1 MKLANGMSLI
11 NVMTV
16 LSDPVEAAAEAD
28 LRYVSDDEPGYT
40 RKRKGTGFAYYSP
53 NGEHVKDADLK
64 ARFEALVIPPMWEDV
79 WICINA
85 NGHIQATGYDAK
97 ERKQYIYHEA
107 WRAVRDRAKFGALV
121 PFGEALPSLRERIE
135 RDLRRKGLPKEKL
148 VAAIVKLLET
158 TLIRIGNREY
168 AKQNN
173 SYGLTTMRRKHV
185 DIDGSNLQF
194 DFVGKSGKEH
204 HISLQDKRLAKIVK
218 EAYELPGYELFKYLD
233 EDGEKH
239 VVDSADVNTY
249 LQKTTGQAFTA
260 KDFRTWAA
268 TVLAAETLCQG
279 DCPAEVKSRQ
289 KVVSTAI
296 KEVAEHL
303 GNTPAVC
310 RSSYVHPLILEAF
323 EGGELQATFETIVK
337 KVRRRKLERMSES
350 EAAVLEF
357 LKEASA

>member
-1 MKLANGMSLI
+1 M
-11 NVMTV
+11 
-16 LSDPVEAAAEAD
+16 LSDPVKAAAEAR
-28 LRYVSDDEPGYT
+28 LRYVSDEEPGY
-40 RKRKGTGFAYYSP
+40 RRVRKGKGFAYYDP
-53 NGEHVKDADLK
+53 DDKHVKNVSLRK
-64 ARFEALVIPPMWEDV
+64 RFDALVIPPLWTDV
-79 WICINA
+79 WICKDA
-85 NGHIQATGYDAK
+85 DGHIQATGFDAK
-97 ERKQYIYHEA
+97 ERKQYVYHEK
-107 WRAVRDRAKFGALV
+107 WREVRDRAKFDSLV
-121 PFGEALPSLRERIE
+121 PFGEALPSLRERLE
-135 RDLRRKGLPKEKL
+135 SDLRRQGMPKEKL

-168 AKQNN
+168 AKQNH

-185 DIDGSNLQF
+185 DIEGNNLRF

-204 HISLQDKRLAKIVK
+204 HISLSDKRLARIVK

-233 EDGEKH
+233 SDGEKH
-239 VVDSADVNTY
+239 VVDSADVNAY
-249 LQKTTGQAFTA
+249 LQETTGQDFTA

-323 EGGELQATFETIVK
+323 EGGEFQATFENIVK
-337 KVRRRKLERMSES
+337 KVRRRTLTRMSES
-350 EAAVLEF
+350 EAAVLEY
-357 LKEASA
+357 LKETAAEETVSEETVSE

>member
-1 MKLANGMSLI
+1 M
-11 NVMTV
+11 
-16 LSDPVEAAAEAD
+16 LSDPVEAAAQAR

-40 RKRKGTGFAYYSP
+40 RKRKGKGFAYYDP
-53 NGEHVKDADLK
+53 DDKHVKDGALK
-64 ARFEALVIPPMWEDV
+64 ARFDALVIPPMWEDV
-79 WICINA
+79 WICADA
-85 NGHIQATGYDAK
+85 NGHIQATGHDAK
-97 ERKQYIYHEA
+97 ERKQYIYHER
-107 WRAVRDRAKFGALV
+107 WREVRDRAKFGSLV
-121 PFGEALPSLRERIE
+121 PFGEALPELRERLE
-135 RDLRRKGLPKEKL
+135 RDLRRQGMPKEKL

-168 AKQNN
+168 AKANH

-185 DIDGSNLQF
+185 DIEGDHLRF

-204 HISLQDKRLAKIVK
+204 HISLDDKRLAKIVQ

-239 VVDSADVNTY
+239 VVDSADVNAY
-249 LQKTTGQAFTA
+249 LQETTGQAFTA

-268 TVLAAETLCQG
+268 TVLAAETLCQNN
-279 DCPAEVKSRQ
+279 CPDEVESRQ

-310 RSSYVHPLILEAF
+310 RSSYVHPLIIETF
-323 EGGELQATFETIVK
+323 EGGELQNKFEHIVK

-350 EAAVLEF
+350 EAAVLEY
-357 LKEASA
+357 LKETSPGETSLK